1 MKHYPVDRLTNK
13 LIDLTRNNILS
24 WERITHDVLHE
35 NKYRVS
41 FFRELFD
48 GYAMDFKMSYYAN
61 FESGFIYLF
70 LITNKL
76 NEDFFTL
83 GIQSNSKALITQ
95 LNKEDDYQT
104 ELIKLHETI
113 LKKFEN
119 IDGFIDSILSFE

>member
-1 MKHYPVDRLTNK
+1 MKRYPVDRLTNK
-13 LIDLTRNNILS
+13 LIDLTRNNILI

-48 GYAMDFKMSYYAN
+48 GYALDFKMSYYAN

-95 LNKEDDYQT
+95 LNKEDDFQT

-113 LKKFEN
+113 LKKSEN
-119 IDGFIDSILSFE
+119 IEGFIESILNFE

>member
-1 MKHYPVDRLTNK
+1 MKRYPVDCLTNK
-13 LIDLTRNNILS
+13 LIDLTRNNILI

-83 GIQSNSKALITQ
+83 GIQSNSRALITQ
-95 LNKEDDYQT
+95 LNKEGDFQT

-113 LKKFEN
+113 LKKSEN
-119 IDGFIDSILSFE
+119 IDGFIESILNFE